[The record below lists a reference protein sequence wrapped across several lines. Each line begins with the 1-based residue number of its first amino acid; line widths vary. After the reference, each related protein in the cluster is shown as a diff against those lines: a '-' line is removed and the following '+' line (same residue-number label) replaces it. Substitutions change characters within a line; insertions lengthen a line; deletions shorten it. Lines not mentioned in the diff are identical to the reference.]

1 MINESKTIL
10 IIDDEPIIIEF
21 LQSIL
26 EDDYTL
32 RGATNAFEGLAL
44 ARAEVPDLI
53 LLDISMPEVDGYELC
68 ATLKKDQL
76 TRSIPII
83 FITAL
88 TSSEHETKGLK
99 AGAVDYIA
107 KPINPD
113 VVKAR
118 VGNHMELKK
127 QRDYLE
133 SLAMVDSLTGILNRR
148 GFDLHYDREW
158 RRSARSKS
166 ALSLIMIDIDDFK
179 LYNDNYGHLA
189 GDDCLKQV
197 AKILKMVPRRGGD
210 VLVRYGGEEFLA
222 LLPDTPFAS
231 LQFMAERFRA
241 AVEEAQIP
249 HCGSS
254 VSKVVTVSIGAAT
267 AIPDHRTYPFALVD
281 KADQLLYR
289 SKTEGRNRVFAEE
302 LTETHDTSLDGEKEP
317 VR

>member
-1 MINESKTIL
+1 MNRQESRLL

-21 LQSIL
+21 LRSVL
-26 EDDYTL
+26 EDAYTL
-32 RGATNAFEGLAL
+32 LTATNAFDGLAI

-53 LLDISMPEVDGYELC
+53 LLDIAMPGVDGYELC
-68 ATLKKDQL
+68 GTLKKDSL
-76 TRSIPII
+76 TRAIPII

-88 TSSEHETKGLK
+88 TSGDHETKGLK

-133 SLAMVDSLTGILNRR
+133 SLALVDSLTGILNRR

-166 ALSLIMIDIDDFK
+166 PLSLIMIDIDDFK
-179 LYNDNYGHLA
+179 LYNDHYGHLA
-189 GDDCLKQV
+189 GDDCLKNV
-197 AKILKMVPRRGGD
+197 ARILKEVPRRGGD
-210 VLVRYGGEEFLA
+210 LLVRYGGEEFVA
-222 LLPDTPFAS
+222 LLPDTPFES
-231 LQFMAERFRA
+231 LRFMAEKFRS
-241 AVEEAQIP
+241 AVEEVQIP

-254 VSKVVTVSIGAAT
+254 VAKVVTISVGAAT
-267 AIPDHRTYPFALVD
+267 AIPEPRTFPFTLVD

-289 SKTEGRNRVFAEE
+289 CKTEGRNRVFAEE
-302 LTETHDTSLDGEKEP
+302 MTECPDMCHDGEKKSVP
-317 VR
+317 

>member
-32 RGATNAFEGLAL
+32 CGATNAFEGLAL

-88 TSSEHETKGLK
+88 TSSEYETKGLK

-158 RRSARSKS
+158 RRSARSKA
-166 ALSLIMIDIDDFK
+166 ALSLVMIDIDDFK
-179 LYNDNYGHLA
+179 QYNDNYGHLA
-189 GDDCLKQV
+189 GDDCLKLV
-197 AKILKMVPRRGGD
+197 ARTLKKVPRRGGD

-222 LLPDTPFAS
+222 VLPDTPFES
-231 LQFMAERFRA
+231 LRFMAERFRA

-249 HCGSS
+249 HCGSR
-254 VSKVVTVSIGAAT
+254 VSKVVTVSVGAAT
-267 AIPDHRTYPFALVD
+267 VIPNPRTYPFVLVD
-281 KADQLLYR
+281 KADQMLYR

-302 LTETHDTSLDGEKEP
+302 MTECPDTSLEGEKEP
-317 VR
+317 AR